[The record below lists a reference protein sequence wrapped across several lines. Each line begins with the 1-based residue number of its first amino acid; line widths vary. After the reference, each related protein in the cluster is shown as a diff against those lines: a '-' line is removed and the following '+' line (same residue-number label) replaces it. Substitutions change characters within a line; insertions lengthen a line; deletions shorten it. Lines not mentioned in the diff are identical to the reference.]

1 MEKELLETYQEQ
13 IKGMTKEEAI
23 EHLENIKFMIDMI
36 DRWDQNDKI
45 AWNVLSNLIKEL
57 KEN

>member
-1 MEKELLETYQEQ
+1 MEKELIKEYKDQ
-13 IKGMTKEEAI
+13 IKDMTKEQAI
-23 EHLENIKFMIDMI
+23 EHLEELKFMIDMI

-57 KEN
+57 KED